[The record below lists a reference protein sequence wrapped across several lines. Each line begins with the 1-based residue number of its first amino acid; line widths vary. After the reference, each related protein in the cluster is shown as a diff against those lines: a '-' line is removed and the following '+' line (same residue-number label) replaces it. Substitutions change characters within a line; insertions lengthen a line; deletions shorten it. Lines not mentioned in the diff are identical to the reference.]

1 MQTMVL
7 AFLLTALPVCLVA
20 QQPRSPTK
28 TLAKFGSF
36 PEATM

>member
-1 MQTMVL
+1 MVL

-20 QQPRSPTK
+20 QQPPQPDQ
-28 TLAKFGSF
+28 TLAKLVSF